1 MLQVHTRIES
11 WAAKTFVQK
20 HAVMKGDTLLCEGRE
35 TRAFCIHP
43 EGGRLQAIPVPDF
56 IKERCA

>member
-1 MLQVHTRIES
+1 MNGD
-11 WAAKTFVQK
+11 
-20 HAVMKGDTLLCEGRE
+20 VMLCEGRE

-56 IKERCA
+56 IRERCA